1 MFKTNMKLVNNK
13 LKIKY
18 LFVIFLIA
26 MLPACGDGTMVVLGP
41 QQWQDLEFRVEVH
54 PSPPRAGMTEFVVIA
69 SREVYKP
76 GVGLVVEIRVG
87 EDEKWIQAIQDGFT
101 GVYRR
106 AAYVA
111 DPHTQSLLVQV
122 RRTNKDEQTLL
133 SFPLNQESLN
143 QESLYQGALNEGT
156 LNQESPTPVKK

>member
-1 MFKTNMKLVNNK
+1 MIKTNVKLVINK
-13 LKIKY
+13 LRIHY
-18 LFVIFLIA
+18 LFVIFMIA

-87 EDEKWIQAIQDGFT
+87 EDTKWVQAIQDGFT

-111 DPHTQSLLVQV
+111 DPQTQSLLVQV
-122 RRTNKDEQTLL
+122 RRTNKDENTLL
-133 SFPLNQESLN
+133 SFPLNQ
-143 QESLYQGALNEGT
+143 Q
-156 LNQESPTPVKK
+156 SPVPVKK

>member
-1 MFKTNMKLVNNK
+1 MIQTTIKFCSNK
-13 LKIKY
+13 LNVARLSAKHLIAI
-18 LFVIFLIA
+18 LFVV
-26 MLPACGDGTMVVLGP
+26 MLPGCGDGTMLVLGP

-54 PSPPRAGMTEFVVIA
+54 PSPPRKGMTEFVVIA

-87 EDEKWIQAIQDGFT
+87 EEEKWIQAIQDGFT

-111 DPHTQSLLVQV
+111 DPQTQSLLVQV
-122 RRTNKDEQTLL
+122 RRTNKDEGTLL
-133 SFPLNQESLN
+133 SFPLNQPL
-143 QESLYQGALNEGT
+143 
-156 LNQESPTPVKK
+156 PTPVEK

>member
-1 MFKTNMKLVNNK
+1 MIQRNIKSFIAHLKTKHL
-13 LKIKY
+13 L
-18 LFVIFLIA
+18 VIFLLA
-26 MLPACGDGTMVVLGP
+26 ALPGCGDGTMVVLGP

-76 GVGLVVEIRVG
+76 GVGLIVEIRAG
-87 EDEKWIQAIQDGFT
+87 EEEKWVQAIQDGFT

-111 DPHTQSLLVQV
+111 DPQTQSLHVLV
-122 RRTNKDEQTLL
+122 RRSNKDEGTLL
-133 SFPLNQESLN
+133 SFPLNQEALN
-143 QESLYQGALNEGT
+143 QKSE
-156 LNQESPTPVKK
+156 NQEAPTSAKK

>member
-1 MFKTNMKLVNNK
+1 MIKSNMKSVINK
-13 LKIKY
+13 LKINY
-18 LFVIFLIA
+18 LFVIFMIA

-54 PSPPRAGMTEFVVIA
+54 PSPPRAGMTEFIVIA

-87 EDEKWIQAIQDGFT
+87 EEAKWIQAIQDGFT

-111 DPHTQSLLVQV
+111 DPQTQSLLVQV
-122 RRTNKDEQTLL
+122 RRTNKDEGTVL
-133 SFPLNQESLN
+133 SFPLNQEALNQNILN
-143 QESLYQGALNEGT
+143 QELQ
-156 LNQESPTPVKK
+156 TPVEK